1 MTSYLLN
8 FFSMGGYGHFIW
20 GAYGISAIV
29 LIILLLRIHR
39 FLKSTET
46 KLQTLVEEA
55 KKNET

>member
-1 MTSYLLN
+1 MTSYILN

-29 LIILLLRIHR
+29 LIILLLRRHR

>member
-1 MTSYLLN
+1 
-8 FFSMGGYGHFIW
+8 MGGYGHFIW

-29 LIILLLRIHR
+29 LIILLLRSHR

-46 KLQTLVEEA
+46 KLQTLIEEA